1 MSEYFPEVAWRTI
14 VDNVTVTATPYYYT
28 VDVFPLDSNEPG
40 ADPLDI
46 AIGYWLI
53 DNGGYTYLITDISGS
68 TITVYD
74 INERSWGDSY
84 IGPLED
90 LPGYVYK
97 TKNGAFLLSQSQ
109 LRFLDK
115 SAPDILYPI
124 EKGIIW
130 KYRGIEINALY
141 GDGEAVETIT
151 EDSIDNITKLSLSSE
166 FILRTEE
173 DGWQGGK
180 KYSLSLDGLLHN
192 NLSDIQGTGLG
203 DDYIHLDQ
211 DQVDALWTKDGL
223 NITRDSAA
231 SLTGML
237 SVDEIKS
244 YTSSLPL
251 IKKDGNNV
259 RFSTCILSDC
269 VNDRVGIFTETP
281 LDHLHL
287 TGYARISTLAETANS
302 SIVTSNADGRLIK
315 LPYDNNESKYL
326 RSDGTWAVVLT
337 FTGDFLD
344 SVIRMVVDST
354 FDPGTPS
361 NGDRYIILNAAS
373 IHTNF
378 GTINKFSDGNSLTL
392 GDNDIVQYYSTYSE
406 FRIVYDASAAMQPA
420 TVTVGTDKNGNTN
433 HQWTYNVT
441 DDIWIDR
448 GAAIAHNSLDGLND
462 GNYKHLT
469 ELEYVVFGNLT
480 DGSDISNILHN
491 HNTNYYTK
499 ANTDSFFAGTT
510 AKAGYNK
517 TNWDTAYGWG
527 NHASAGYLT
536 SFTETDPTVPSHVKA
551 ITTTNISNW
560 NTAYTNNLRWSG
572 TSTGLDAATGRASLG
587 LGTAAT
593 KDVQTY
599 STATTGV
606 MEVGAFGLGGATINL
621 TSSNNI
627 DTDILR
633 SGYYYYAS
641 NVLGTKPNNE
651 YAFAIKLSHSTLN
664 TIGFE
669 IANTPYTSRFWMRSS
684 TSTNGV
690 HNAWQQLYHTGNL
703 GEGTAGYIPF
713 WSGTNTMGKDAGLYW
728 DNTSKW
734 LSIAAASEFAL
745 RINDGH
751 LGIKQSNT
759 NTEGIVWKNF
769 SYTKYSAAI
778 LPIDNAAYAK
788 QGLGFYTGDD
798 NDTTTNAQLRMA
810 ILRNGNVGIG
820 TSSPAS
826 GYKLDVNGAI
836 LSAGNISNGQNNLYL
851 SYGTT
856 GVRDFYRFY
865 GYSNTHSL
873 RLSYG
878 KYGISTTSY
887 IWKVEDG
894 DNTRHIGFYNYDDT
908 PILFMHAN
916 GGNIAIGK
924 TTVTSGYKLDVD
936 GAIRAAGELNTY
948 NHRILAASAGG
959 DRYIELNRGGST
971 YGTTGRRDWMIK
983 ANGASSI
990 QFLAKINNSET
1001 LLAEITSAGN
1011 IHATGDLTIDG
1022 NTRLKTSLSGL
1033 LKASSG
1039 VVDSL
1044 PSSNYGRVLHS
1055 GATGDPFWAEPSK
1068 RYRSITQ
1075 SSNNITIA
1083 PNEFL
1088 KVVSSGYNEMYLELP
1103 PPTEDRVYESKVL
1116 IITNAAIFAF
1126 GVKSSGTTINNSC
1139 WTTTPITGLSASST
1153 YYVKITRYG
1162 AANTSVV
1169 VEMLKMPTTT
1179 SSATFEATPTSLG
1192 FTASQTS
1199 GESVSVTASGSWTVS
1214 RSDTWIFIN
1223 GASSYSSSGNGTLS
1237 ITVSNNTTGNWRQ
1250 GTITITNSGV
1260 SIDVVITQSDS
1271 TYSGNGECVSQTVDA
1286 CIEQGH
1292 LVDEANW
1299 YSNCIDDPNVLM
1311 PPGCQ

>member
-46 AIGYWLI
+46 AVGYWLI

-192 NLSDIQGTGLG
+192 TLPDVQGTGLD

-337 FTGDFLD
+337 SSGDFLD

-361 NGDRYIILNAAS
+361 NGDRYIILNASS

-378 GTINKFSDGNSLTL
+378 GTINKDSSGNTLTL
-392 GDNDIVQYYSTYSE
+392 ADNDIVQYYTTHSE
-406 FRIVYDASAAMQPA
+406 FRIVFDASSAMQPA
-420 TVTVGTDKNGNTN
+420 TVTVGIDRNGNTN

-448 GAAIAHNSLDGLND
+448 GAAMAHNSLDGLND

-536 SFTETDPTVPSHVKA
+536 SFTETDPTVPPHVKA
-551 ITTTNISNW
+551 ITAASISNW

-572 TSTGLDAATGRASLG
+572 TSTGLNAATGRASLG

-593 KDVQTY
+593 RDVGTN
-599 STATTGV
+599 SGNV
-606 MEVGAFGLGGATINL
+606 MEVGAFGLGNNSFTLSYAFDLNNLLNVGFYYIN
-621 TSSNNI
+621 
-627 DTDILR
+627 
-633 SGYYYYAS
+633 GAS
-641 NVLGTKPNNE
+641 NRPVSENGHILAE
-651 YAFAIKLSHSTLN
+651 KLSDIYRTQTYT
-664 TIGFE
+664 TIGTGRKFFR
-669 IANTPYTSRFWMRSS
+669 ICN
-684 TSTNGV
+684 NG
-690 HNAWQQLYHTGNL
+690 AWNPWRELYHTGNL

-713 WSGTNTMGKDAGLYW
+713 WTGANTMGKDAGLYW
-728 DNTSKW
+728 DDVNKRLGVGTTSPLRPLTVKANGYIQMW
-734 LSIAAASEFAL
+734 ETSLGNANAKRLSL
-745 RINDGH
+745 Y
-751 LGIKQSNT
+751 Q
-759 NTEGIVWKNF
+759 
-769 SYTKYSAAI
+769 
-778 LPIDNAAYAK
+778 
-788 QGLGFYTGDD
+788 
-798 NDTTTNAQLRMA
+798 
-810 ILRNGNVGIG
+810 
-820 TSSPAS
+820 AS
-826 GYKLDVNGAI
+826 GANVFRWIATNDDD
-836 LSAGNISNGQNNLYL
+836 
-851 SYGTT
+851 SYG
-856 GVRDFYRFY
+856 GEIMAMDLASKAV
-865 GYSNTHSL
+865 
-873 RLSYG
+873 
-878 KYGISTTSY
+878 
-887 IWKVEDG
+887 
-894 DNTRHIGFYNYDDT
+894 
-908 PILFMHAN
+908 
-916 GGNIAIGK
+916 AIGK
-924 TTVTSGYKLDVD
+924 TTVTSGYKLDVN
-936 GAIRAAGELNTY
+936 GAIRAAGNIYATGSIRSGAQTPATLTPASSVTWNVGT
-948 NHRILAASAGG
+948 NHNAKIT
-959 DRYIELNRGGST
+959 LNRDVTLSLTGAQPGDS
-971 YGTTGRRDWMIK
+971 GTLVVTQDGTGNRK
-983 ANGASSI
+983 LTLNSSYY
-990 QFLAKINNSET
+990 KEG
-1001 LLAEITSAGN
+1001 GN
-1011 IHATGDLTIDG
+1011 I
-1022 NTRLKTSLSGL
+1022 SLS
-1033 LKASSG
+1033 
-1039 VVDSL
+1039 VL
-1044 PSSNYGRVLHS
+1044 PN
-1055 GATGDPFWAEPSK
+1055 
-1068 RYRSITQ
+1068 
-1075 SSNNITIA
+1075 
-1083 PNEFL
+1083 
-1088 KVVSSGYNEMYLELP
+1088 
-1103 PPTEDRVYESKVL
+1103 
-1116 IITNAAIFAF
+1116 
-1126 GVKSSGTTINNSC
+1126 
-1139 WTTTPITGLSASST
+1139 
-1153 YYVKITRYG
+1153 
-1162 AANTSVV
+1162 
-1169 VEMLKMPTTT
+1169 
-1179 SSATFEATPTSLG
+1179 
-1192 FTASQTS
+1192 
-1199 GESVSVTASGSWTVS
+1199 
-1214 RSDTWIFIN
+1214 
-1223 GASSYSSSGNGTLS
+1223 
-1237 ITVSNNTTGNWRQ
+1237 
-1250 GTITITNSGV
+1250 
-1260 SIDVVITQSDS
+1260 SIDIL
-1271 TYSGNGECVSQTVDA
+1271 G
-1286 CIEQGH
+1286 
-1292 LVDEANW
+1292 W
-1299 YSNCIDDPNVLM
+1299 YYDGTKYYWNIGLDYRL
-1311 PPGCQ
+1311 